1 MKEYSNIFYFDN
13 INSIGGVETYFYY
26 LSKKHRD
33 MVVFYKTGDY
43 NQIKRLAQNIE
54 VRKYNGQK
62 IKCKRLYMN
71 YDLSIINNV
80 DAKEYIEIIHA
91 DYKALDKRPNIND
104 KITKYIGVSKVAC
117 DSFTELTG
125 LPCEC
130 IYNPLAIDTP
140 KDMLLLVSA
149 TRLTKEK
156 GRDRMVELGKQ
167 LDKAKIPYL
176 WVIFTNDWNVIKNPN
191 IIYMEP
197 RLDIIDY
204 IKKAD
209 YLVQLSDSES
219 FCFSVNESL
228 SVGTPVIITDC
239 PVYKELGIKNGK
251 HGFILDFDMNNV
263 PIDEI
268 YKGLPKFEY
277 KAPVDKWDIGEKSDY
292 NANELVELIPL
303 KDLDDIETGLHY
315 TKNVPFK
322 TVRWRAN
329 YMIDAGVVKEG

>member
-1 MKEYSNIFYFDN
+1 MRKYNNIFYFDN
-13 INSIGGVETYFYY
+13 INSIGGVETFFYY
-26 LSKKHRD
+26 LSKKHKD
-33 MVVFYKTGDY
+33 MTVFYKTGDY
-43 NQIKRLAQNIE
+43 NQIKRLAQNVE

-62 IKCKRLYMN
+62 IECNRLYMN

-91 DYKALDKRPNIND
+91 DYKALGKRPNVNN

-130 IYNPLAIDTP
+130 VYNPVAVDEP
-140 KDMLLLVSA
+140 RKMLLLVSA

-156 GRDRMVELGKQ
+156 GRDRIIELGRQ
-167 LDKAKIPYL
+167 LDNAKIPYL
-176 WVIFTNDWNVIKNPN
+176 WIIFTNDWDVIKNPN

-228 SVGTPVIITDC
+228 LVGTPVIVTDC
-239 PVYKELGIKNGK
+239 PVYEELGIKDGE
-251 HGFILDFDMNNV
+251 HGFILDFDMKNV
-263 PIDEI
+263 PIDKI
-268 YKGLPKFEY
+268 YKGLPKFVY
-277 KAPVDKWDIGEKSDY
+277 KSPVDKWDINEKSDY
-292 NANELVELIPL
+292 DANEKVRLIPL
-303 KDLDDIETGLHY
+303 KDLDDIETGDHY
-315 TKNVPFK
+315 VKGVPFE

-329 YMIDAGVVKEG
+329 HMLDAGVVNKG